1 MESIVPETW
10 LSDKVGGRAVIAN
23 YRSLQIASARVYG
36 CNCIVMLQCVAQLQ
50 KAQFKIAILLES
62 VLE

>member
-1 MESIVPETW
+1 MTAVT
-10 LSDKVGGRAVIAN
+10 RAVIAN
-23 YRSLQIASARVYG
+23 SNYIALQIAIAKVYG

-62 VLE
+62 VLEWKL